1 MMTKKTNETKQG
13 HRKNVL
19 GLNFIN
25 PEVNKF
31 TIIEQVHKTGSPLWV
46 FSNVDLYYTISRSH
60 LKF

>member
-13 HRKNVL
+13 HRKNML

-31 TIIEQVHKTGSPLWV
+31 TI
-46 FSNVDLYYTISRSH
+46 R
-60 LKF
+60 